1 MVHKEERPQH
11 SYMQLQ
17 DESASCQMNNLTLSN
32 LTNVN
37 PLLFTLPEGG
47 GSSSNQN
54 GRRLGTLQDYA
65 DGSPANILLSN

>member
-1 MVHKEERPQH
+1 
-11 SYMQLQ
+11 
-17 DESASCQMNNLTLSN
+17 MNNLTLSN